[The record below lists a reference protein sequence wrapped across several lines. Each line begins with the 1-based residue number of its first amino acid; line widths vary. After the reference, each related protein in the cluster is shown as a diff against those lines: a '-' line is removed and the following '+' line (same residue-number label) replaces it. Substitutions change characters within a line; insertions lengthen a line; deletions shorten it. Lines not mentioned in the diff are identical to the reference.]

1 MHHHGAVVDLQPL
14 YTVVSQMIAYTLS
27 SNLTFHVNA
36 TVTQLACL
44 PNLKQLTK
52 VTLQIQV
59 HRENNSGL
67 LQHALGCLLITVKLH
82 SRIRDNSCA
91 VGAIAFEKTVDALTL
106 PNWLQ
111 TLYSSTIFRVER
123 VLNLWT
129 TTMSWN
135 RPTCWW
141 DLYLGKL
148 GVARLLPCLLC
159 NWFSCST
166 CCKIDWSECQKVQET
181 KK

>member
-1 MHHHGAVVDLQPL
+1 MHHHGVVVDLQLL
-14 YTVVSQMIAYTLS
+14 YTVVSQIAYTLS
-27 SNLTFHVNA
+27 SNLTFHVNV

-91 VGAIAFEKTVDALTL
+91 VGAIAFEKTMDALTL
-106 PNWLQ
+106 PN
-111 TLYSSTIFRVER
+111 
-123 VLNLWT
+123 
-129 TTMSWN
+129 
-135 RPTCWW
+135 
-141 DLYLGKL
+141 
-148 GVARLLPCLLC
+148 
-159 NWFSCST
+159 
-166 CCKIDWSECQKVQET
+166 
-181 KK
+181 